1 MLKLIEKYR
10 NMSDSIK
17 ASFWFMICNLLQ
29 KGIAFITV
37 PIFTRLLSTDEYGF
51 YSIFN
56 SWESILSIF
65 VTLNLSYQVF
75 NNGMVKYK
83 NDKDGYASSMIG
95 LTFLSSTIGLIIYF
109 IFSKIWYNFTGI
121 NFVYMLLMFTDM
133 IFVGILGIWTVRQRY
148 DFKYKLL
155 VCITIFTMLANPILG
170 IIFVIKF
177 KEKILGRLLAMV
189 IINVL
194 AGLIAMVVLIV
205 KGHKLISLEYWKY
218 SLKIDLPLIPHYLA
232 MVLLNNS
239 DRIMIGEICGNSFAA
254 FYSIAYNVAMIMQIL
269 INSINSSFNPWIYQ
283 KLQIKDYKEIK
294 KVSSFLIVFIGI
306 VCILPMFFGPE
317 VILIFGSKEYSS
329 ASYVM
334 SVISASVFMI
344 YIYSLFINIELFY
357 EKSKMVMYGSIGAT
371 IVNIILNYIFINLFG
386 YIAAGYTTL
395 ISYILLAVFHYIS
408 VKKIM
413 KENHIETLFFNEL
426 IFVTSII
433 VIVFSIIIQLLYNAV
448 IVRYIVLLICFII
461 ILFNISKVK
470 KVFAQL
476 KA

>member
-10 NMSDSIK
+10 NMSDTIK

-56 SWESILSIF
+56 SWESILTIF

-75 NNGMVKYK
+75 NNGMVKYR

-95 LTFLSSTIGLIIYF
+95 LTFISSTIGLIIYF
-109 IFSKIWYNFTGI
+109 IANKIWYNYTGI
-121 NFVYMLLMFTDM
+121 NFMYMLLMFTDM
-133 IFVGILGIWTVRQRY
+133 FFVGILGIWTVRQRY
-148 DFKYKLL
+148 DFKYKFL

-170 IIFVIKF
+170 IIFVIRF
-177 KEKILGRLLAMV
+177 KDKIFGRLLAMV

-194 AGLIAMVVLIV
+194 AGLIAMAILIV
-205 KGHKLISLEYWKY
+205 KGHKIISLKYWRY
-218 SLKIDLPLIPHYLA
+218 ALKIDLPLIPHYLA
-232 MVLLNNS
+232 MVLLNSS
-239 DRIMIGEICGNSFAA
+239 DRIMIGKICGNSFAA
-254 FYSIAYNVAMIMQIL
+254 FYSIAYNIAMIMQIL

-283 KLQIKDYKEIK
+283 KLQIRDYKAIK
-294 KVSSFLIVFIGI
+294 RISSFLIILIGM
-306 VCILPMFFGPE
+306 VCILPMFLGPE

-344 YIYSLFINIELFY
+344 YVYSLFINIELFY
-357 EKSKMVMYGSIGAT
+357 ERSKMVMYGSIGAT
-371 IVNIILNYIFINLFG
+371 IINIILNYIFINLFG

-395 ISYILLAVFHYIS
+395 ISYIMLAIFHFLS
-408 VKKIM
+408 VKKII
-413 KENHIETLFFNEL
+413 KENNIKEIFLNKVIFF
-426 IFVTSII
+426 TSIL
-433 VIVFSIIIQLLYNAV
+433 VIIFSIIIQFLYNNI
-448 IVRYIVLLICFII
+448 IVRYAMLLMCFII
-461 ILFNISKVK
+461 IVFNLNKVK
-470 KVFAQL
+470 KIFAQL
-476 KA
+476 KV